1 MKILTFY
8 GGKERGPLFVIILDF
23 VLVLNK
29 NSNKDALNKI
39 AFILYNKLVLK
50 ILGRGGGKGESGGL
64 PICKTFFS

>member
-39 AFILYNKLVLK
+39 AFILYNKLIFK
-50 ILGRGGGKGESGGL
+50 NFREGRGEGGEWGFTYL
-64 PICKTFFS
+64 